1 MKDGT
6 LQELQRRRQRQLLRL
21 NEVLDLTTQLAQGI
35 DRTDQISVQML
46 ISMRQEPIMEL
57 QEMEEGIRSYVL
69 TLPEADAIRCHELL
83 QGGAPLLPSEEAF
96 CAQNTQYR
104 RILESVISLDKR
116 LSLKLGGRSS
126 FYNSFR

>member
-1 MKDGT
+1 MEDST
-6 LQELQRRRQRQLLRL
+6 LRELQRRRRRQLLRL
-21 NEVLDLTTQLAQGI
+21 NEVLDLTTQLVQGV
-35 DRTDQISVQML
+35 DRSDQISVQML

-57 QEMEEGIRSYVL
+57 QELEDGIQSYLL

-83 QGGAPLLPSEEAF
+83 QGDAPLLPSEEAF
-96 CAQNTQYR
+96 CTQNTQYR
-104 RILESVISLDKR
+104 RILESVITLDKR